1 MAIQKRLPAKIV
13 LPHWFDDCL
22 KLRRRIDEKPYL
34 LTGTGAEIE
43 HKSESEPV
51 PIPQGPDLSYS
62 HAHASG
68 PMGLGPPQLPEKCI
82 ILNGER
88 VLLGEDLMLSERQRA
103 AIQLLITQ
111 SNGTLAESVVDAQIY
126 VGQWRDGDDY
136 LQASRKGIIVGNL
149 TWLYWMFAHRKYV
162 SPLSRLLHYPLIRGG
177 LSSFKD
183 KLITVSN
190 YGGDARLYLESLIDA
205 IGGKFTKS
213 MKAENTHL
221 ITARAHSEK
230 YDAAKEWNI
239 HIVNHLWLEDSYAEC
254 KEMTISDPRYTHFP
268 KRTNLMEVVGQTR
281 LKTDVLEQYYID
293 PESQRDSDPKR
304 AGSIAK
310 STSRQTTQKK
320 STVNGTRTQYRTT
333 VNESTPS
340 RPTRADPA
348 ESAPPSTGRKAKE
361 AAAARLHSE
370 IMPDIALYQKE
381 QKRKGGV
388 LGGGR
393 KRRSSAG
400 SVDNGERIGGRRTAS
415 PAVDI
420 NGDAVGAS
428 TQAPATKKK
437 KVVVKP
443 TVFLLITAFPGWS
456 DSNKQDREKVSPTL
470 TIDSAHMLT
479 LCRNNF
485 WNSESNVL
493 TNLESALTWLPRN
506 SPVRSKLVS
515 PWPEPPSWS

>member
-1 MAIQKRLPAKIV
+1 
-13 LPHWFDDCL
+13 
-22 KLRRRIDEKPYL
+22 
-34 LTGTGAEIE
+34 
-43 HKSESEPV
+43 
-51 PIPQGPDLSYS
+51 
-62 HAHASG
+62 
-68 PMGLGPPQLPEKCI
+68 
-82 ILNGER
+82 
-88 VLLGEDLMLSERQRA
+88 MLSERQRA

-177 LSSFKD
+177 LPAFKNM
-183 KLITVSN
+183 LITVSN

-268 KRTNLMEVVGQTR
+268 RRTNLMEVVGQTR
-281 LKTDVLEQYYID
+281 LKTEVLEQYYID

-304 AGSIAK
+304 IGSIAK
-310 STSRQTTQKK
+310 STGRQAAQKK
-320 STVNGTRTQYRTT
+320 STANGARTQSRSAA
-333 VNESTPS
+333 NENTPS
-340 RPTRADPA
+340 RAARAD
-348 ESAPPSTGRKAKE
+348 ESAPPSTSRKAKE

-370 IMPDIALYQKE
+370 IMPDIALFQKE

-400 SVDNGERIGGRRTAS
+400 SIDSRGAEDGRRTAS
-415 PAVDI
+415 PAVDA
-420 NGDAVGAS
+420 NSDAVGTS
-428 TQAPATKKK
+428 TQAPAAKKK

-443 TVFLLITAFPGWS
+443 TVFLLVTAFAGWT
-456 DSNKQDREKVSPTL
+456 DSNKQDKEKVS
-470 TIDSAHMLT
+470 
-479 LCRNNF
+479 C
-485 WNSESNVL
+485 NSIY
-493 TNLESALTWLPRN
+493 
-506 SPVRSKLVS
+506 
-515 PWPEPPSWS
+515 